1 MVPLLADIHIA
12 QAASTMYGIG
22 DTTRYSMKE
31 FLPYILK
38 IHHVTQAQYDSSMSF
53 YSGQPELMNDLYDK
67 VIDELS
73 KKQGEIEGGK
83 Q

>member
-12 QAASTMYGIG
+12 QAASTMYGMG
-22 DTTRYSMKE
+22 DTTKYSMKE

-38 IHHVTQAQYDSSMSF
+38 IHRHTQAEYDSSMSF
-53 YSGQPELMNDLYDK
+53 YSGHPELMNDIYDK
-67 VIDELS
+67 VIDEMS
-73 KKQGEIEGGK
+73 RKQGEVEGGK